1 MQGHSKIIGIQ
12 FSMLSP
18 EEILKSSVAE
28 ITSRDTYVN
37 NRPVINGLFDPRMGV
52 LEPGIICPTDG
63 LNYMQTPGY
72 FGHIKLARPVYYYQ
86 YLSSIIRILRST
98 CFKCSKLLISK
109 DKYAALVKDMNEDE
123 KFNYVFSIA
132 SKIKRCGEAIDDGC
146 GCMQPKKIRKDGLAT
161 LYAEWDN
168 LPGTTDTASRSI
180 RLSSE
185 MVLKIFKRI
194 SDDDIQFMGFSP
206 TFSRPEW
213 MICQVLA
220 VPPPAVRPSVK
231 HDSQQRSEDDI
242 SHILVNIIKAN
253 TTLQEK
259 INANANAGVIN
270 DWTTVL
276 QYYVATQIDNNI
288 PNVAQVAQRS
298 GRPLKSIKERLNG
311 KQGRVRGN
319 LMGKRV
325 DFSARSVIT
334 PDPNLSIREL
344 GVPLKI
350 AKNITKPVIV
360 NDINKDFLMKLIQNG
375 PDVYP
380 GAKILEKKNGDNISL
395 RYMDRNSVVLENGDT
410 VHRHMMDGDAVLF
423 NRQPTLHRMSMMC
436 HIARVL
442 KQGDTFR
449 MNVAD
454 TKPYNADFDGDEMNL
469 HMPQN
474 VEAEMELKHLA
485 AVPYQIISPANNGSI
500 VGIFQDSLLGAF
512 RLTREDINFTP
523 RDAMNLLM
531 HFKEVNVNE
540 LVGKDIITNF
550 DILSQIMPPLTLKY
564 KNKLF
569 GDDEDYATSNNV
581 LDIKNGQIYRGQLDK
596 GIFGKGTKGLLQRVV
611 NDFGNMRA
619 AKFIDDLQNIVTN
632 YMLGSGYSVGISDL
646 IANKTTSDSIVDK
659 ITQKKQDVVDLLH
672 QTQLGV
678 FTNKTGK
685 SNHEQLESEVN
696 GILNEAAAESGK
708 IGRKNLEQENRFVI
722 MVNAG
727 SKGSDLNIS
736 QMISCLGQQNVDG
749 KRIPYGFDD
758 RTLPHFKKY
767 DDSPGARGFVENSF
781 IGGLT
786 PEELFFHAMGG
797 RVGLID
803 TAVKTSQT
811 GYIQRRLI
819 KGMEDFKIEY
829 DMTVRNHQNKIV
841 QFSYGGDSFDTVR
854 VENQNLPLVDM
865 SIEDI
870 YAHFEMNVKGDIIYT
885 PETSRRI
892 TSQKDEL
899 SKTCKYHID
908 EMIKAQH
915 EIVRNIFNYKR
926 GSMVHMPVAF
936 THIIQNIQN
945 QQNIQSNSLVDIT
958 PLEAFKMIENV
969 INNVLSVSTYCKPN
983 VLFTVMYNFFLSP
996 KEILINK
1003 RFNKKAL
1010 QVLLDAIVFQYKK
1023 SIVAPGEMVGMIAA
1037 QSIGEPTTQ
1046 MTLNTFHFAGVASK
1060 SNVTRGVPRVEEILS
1075 LTENTK
1081 NPSATIYLK
1090 EEDKFN
1096 REKAQNIMTVVE
1108 HTKLR
1113 DIVIS
1118 CEICYDPDEMTTL
1131 IDADRAIIQQYN
1143 EYESLFDEC
1152 VEEAKSTK
1160 EKSKWVLRFQFDK
1173 ISMLEKNITMDDVNF
1188 AVKNSYSNSV
1198 NCVYSDYNSDNLIFR
1213 VRMNEVI
1220 KNKKGIKQ
1228 NPLDQSDEIYVLTG
1242 FQKQLL
1248 DNIILRG
1255 VKNIDRVLLRKEP
1268 QSVTYEDGKYVSKDM
1283 WVLDTVGTNLIDILG
1298 LDYID
1303 TNETISNSIIEIYKI
1318 LGIEAARQAIYNEFS
1333 EVIESDGTYI
1343 NSHHLAMLADRMTYS
1358 HKPISIFRHGINN
1371 DNIGPIAK
1379 ASFEETPEMFLRAAR
1394 HAELDTMRGVSSNV
1408 MCGQEGYFGTGICN
1422 VFLDIKE
1429 MSTLAAKAPQR
1440 SKTEDKIAKMFG
1452 TVDNPN
1458 DPCSASNLTLNNNT
1472 ANIQTEQLGDDD
1484 DDYEI
1489 DM

>member
-63 LNYMQTPGY
+63 LNYMKTPGY

-168 LPGTTDTASRSI
+168 LPGTTDAASRSI

-253 TTLQEK
+253 STLQEK

-569 GDDEDYATSNNV
+569 GDEEDYATSNNV

-646 IANKTTSDSIVDK
+646 IANKTTSDAIVEK

-958 PLEAFKMIENV
+958 PLEAFKMVENV

-1198 NCVYSDYNSDNLIFR
+1198 SCVYSDYNSDNLIFR
-1213 VRMNEVI
+1213 IRMNEVI

-1255 VKNIDRVLLRKEP
+1255 VKNIHRVLLRKEP

-1303 TNETISNSIIEIYKI
+1303 TNETVSNSIIEIYKI

-1472 ANIQTEQLGDDD
+1472 ANIHTEQLGDDD

>member
-1 MQGHSKIIGIQ
+1 
-12 FSMLSP
+12 
-18 EEILKSSVAE
+18 
-28 ITSRDTYVN
+28 
-37 NRPVINGLFDPRMGV
+37 
-52 LEPGIICPTDG
+52 
-63 LNYMQTPGY
+63 
-72 FGHIKLARPVYYYQ
+72 
-86 YLSSIIRILRST
+86 
-98 CFKCSKLLISK
+98 
-109 DKYAALVKDMNEDE
+109 
-123 KFNYVFSIA
+123 
-132 SKIKRCGEAIDDGC
+132 
-146 GCMQPKKIRKDGLAT
+146 
-161 LYAEWDN
+161 
-168 LPGTTDTASRSI
+168 
-180 RLSSE
+180 
-185 MVLKIFKRI
+185 
-194 SDDDIQFMGFSP
+194 
-206 TFSRPEW
+206 
-213 MICQVLA
+213 
-220 VPPPAVRPSVK
+220 
-231 HDSQQRSEDDI
+231 
-242 SHILVNIIKAN
+242 
-253 TTLQEK
+253 
-259 INANANAGVIN
+259 
-270 DWTTVL
+270 
-276 QYYVATQIDNNI
+276 
-288 PNVAQVAQRS
+288 
-298 GRPLKSIKERLNG
+298 
-311 KQGRVRGN
+311 
-319 LMGKRV
+319 
-325 DFSARSVIT
+325 
-334 PDPNLSIREL
+334 
-344 GVPLKI
+344 
-350 AKNITKPVIV
+350 
-360 NDINKDFLMKLIQNG
+360 
-375 PDVYP
+375 
-380 GAKILEKKNGDNISL
+380 
-395 RYMDRNSVVLENGDT
+395 
-410 VHRHMMDGDAVLF
+410 
-423 NRQPTLHRMSMMC
+423 
-436 HIARVL
+436 
-442 KQGDTFR
+442 
-449 MNVAD
+449 
-454 TKPYNADFDGDEMNL
+454 
-469 HMPQN
+469 
-474 VEAEMELKHLA
+474 
-485 AVPYQIISPANNGSI
+485 
-500 VGIFQDSLLGAF
+500 
-512 RLTREDINFTP
+512 
-523 RDAMNLLM
+523 
-531 HFKEVNVNE
+531 
-540 LVGKDIITNF
+540 
-550 DILSQIMPPLTLKY
+550 
-564 KNKLF
+564 
-569 GDDEDYATSNNV
+569 
-581 LDIKNGQIYRGQLDK
+581 
-596 GIFGKGTKGLLQRVV
+596 
-611 NDFGNMRA
+611 
-619 AKFIDDLQNIVTN
+619 
-632 YMLGSGYSVGISDL
+632 
-646 IANKTTSDSIVDK
+646 
-659 ITQKKQDVVDLLH
+659 
-672 QTQLGV
+672 
-678 FTNKTGK
+678 
-685 SNHEQLESEVN
+685 
-696 GILNEAAAESGK
+696 
-708 IGRKNLEQENRFVI
+708 
-722 MVNAG
+722 
-727 SKGSDLNIS
+727 
-736 QMISCLGQQNVDG
+736 
-749 KRIPYGFDD
+749 
-758 RTLPHFKKY
+758 
-767 DDSPGARGFVENSF
+767 
-781 IGGLT
+781 
-786 PEELFFHAMGG
+786 
-797 RVGLID
+797 
-803 TAVKTSQT
+803 
-811 GYIQRRLI
+811 
-819 KGMEDFKIEY
+819 
-829 DMTVRNHQNKIV
+829 
-841 QFSYGGDSFDTVR
+841 
-854 VENQNLPLVDM
+854 
-865 SIEDI
+865 
-870 YAHFEMNVKGDIIYT
+870 
-885 PETSRRI
+885 
-892 TSQKDEL
+892 
-899 SKTCKYHID
+899 
-908 EMIKAQH
+908 
-915 EIVRNIFNYKR
+915 
-926 GSMVHMPVAF
+926 
-936 THIIQNIQN
+936 
-945 QQNIQSNSLVDIT
+945 
-958 PLEAFKMIENV
+958 
-969 INNVLSVSTYCKPN
+969 
-983 VLFTVMYNFFLSP
+983 MYNFFLSP

>member
-63 LNYMQTPGY
+63 LNYMKTPGY

-168 LPGTTDTASRSI
+168 LPGTTDAASRSI

-253 TTLQEK
+253 STLQEK

-569 GDDEDYATSNNV
+569 GDEEDYATSNNV

-646 IANKTTSDSIVDK
+646 IANKTTSDAIVEK

-958 PLEAFKMIENV
+958 PLEAFKMVENV

-1198 NCVYSDYNSDNLIFR
+1198 SCVYSDYNSDNLIFR
-1213 VRMNEVI
+1213 IRMNEVI

-1255 VKNIDRVLLRKEP
+1255 VKNIHRVLLRKEP

-1303 TNETISNSIIEIYKI
+1303 TNETVSNSIIEIYKI

-1408 MCGQEGYFGTGICN
+1408 MCGQQGYFGTGICN

-1472 ANIQTEQLGDDD
+1472 ANIHTEQLGDDD